1 MNKKRH
7 YRRFLLLL
15 VMLSAATF
23 ANAQNGTKDYKV
35 SGIVPDGINK
45 IYIYK
50 NNGLSS
56 REMLDSVTVTDGRF
70 TMSGTRPAYD
80 LLSLGTTKGVN
91 NIQFFNDGDP
101 LMMDFVNDSLS
112 ASPLNERFR
121 RYSKEE
127 TRFTD
132 EFYRLFIAS
141 RQAKDEAKKKELEQQ
156 IAANQ
161 EANNE
166 FARTIIHEN
175 RDNVIA
181 AYYLEAVNGY
191 MDYDELASA
200 LDSTAYYYN
209 HPLLTEVKARLQ
221 MLRSRQIGKP
231 FCNDVVLLS
240 PDGKQH
246 RLSEWCGQ
254 GQYVLIDFWASWCR
268 PCRMEMPNVIQNY
281 ERFRDKGLEVLAI
294 SIDDKKDAW
303 QRGIKSFGTPF
314 IQLSELQGRKSRL
327 CAIYGISTIPANIL
341 IDPQGKIIAADLRGK
356 SLTRK
361 LESVFK

>member
-1 MNKKRH
+1 M
-7 YRRFLLLL
+7 
-15 VMLSAATF
+15 
-23 ANAQNGTKDYKV
+23 QP
-35 SGIVPDGINK
+35 I
-45 IYIYK
+45 
-50 NNGLSS
+50 
-56 REMLDSVTVTDGRF
+56 
-70 TMSGTRPAYD
+70 
-80 LLSLGTTKGVN
+80 
-91 NIQFFNDGDP
+91 
-101 LMMDFVNDSLS
+101 
-112 ASPLNERFR
+112 
-121 RYSKEE
+121 
-127 TRFTD
+127 
-132 EFYRLFIAS
+132 
-141 RQAKDEAKKKELEQQ
+141 
-156 IAANQ
+156 
-161 EANNE
+161 
-166 FARTIIHEN
+166 ARTIIHEN

-268 PCRMEMPNVIQNY
+268 PCRMEMPNVIRNY

-327 CAIYGISTIPANIL
+327 CAIYGISTIPANLL

>member
-1 MNKKRH
+1 
-7 YRRFLLLL
+7 
-15 VMLSAATF
+15 
-23 ANAQNGTKDYKV
+23 
-35 SGIVPDGINK
+35 
-45 IYIYK
+45 
-50 NNGLSS
+50 
-56 REMLDSVTVTDGRF
+56 
-70 TMSGTRPAYD
+70 
-80 LLSLGTTKGVN
+80 
-91 NIQFFNDGDP
+91 
-101 LMMDFVNDSLS
+101 MDFVNDSLS
-112 ASPLNERFR
+112 ASPLNEKFC
-121 RYSKEE
+121 RYCKENK
-127 TRFTD
+127 RFTD

-209 HPLLTEVKARLQ
+209 HPLLTEAKARLQ

-231 FCNDVVLLS
+231 FCDDVVLLS
-240 PDGKQH
+240 PDGRQH
-246 RLSEWCGQ
+246 RLSEWCCQ
-254 GQYVLIDFWASWCR
+254 GKYVLIDFWASWCR

-327 CAIYGISTIPANIL
+327 CAIYGISTIPANLL

>member
-15 VMLSAATF
+15 AMLSAATF

-175 RDNVIA
+175 RDNVI
-181 AYYLEAVNGY
+181 
-191 MDYDELASA
+191 
-200 LDSTAYYYN
+200 
-209 HPLLTEVKARLQ
+209 RLQ

-327 CAIYGISTIPANIL
+327 CAIYGISTIPANLL

>member
-7 YRRFLLLL
+7 HRRFLLLL
-15 VMLSAATF
+15 AMLSAATF

-80 LLSLGTTKGVN
+80 LLSLGTKGIN
-91 NIQFFNDGDP
+91 SIQFFNDGEP
-101 LMMDFVNDSLS
+101 LTMDFV
-112 ASPLNERFR
+112 
-121 RYSKEE
+121 E

-209 HPLLTEVKARLQ
+209 HPLD
-221 MLRSRQIGKP
+221 RQ
-231 FCNDVVLLS
+231 
-240 PDGKQH
+240 
-246 RLSEWCGQ
+246 
-254 GQYVLIDFWASWCR
+254 
-268 PCRMEMPNVIQNY
+268 
-281 ERFRDKGLEVLAI
+281 
-294 SIDDKKDAW
+294 
-303 QRGIKSFGTPF
+303 
-314 IQLSELQGRKSRL
+314 
-327 CAIYGISTIPANIL
+327 TIL
-341 IDPQGKIIAADLRGK
+341 
-356 SLTRK
+356 
-361 LESVFK
+361 

>member
-1 MNKKRH
+1 MNKKTIITA
-7 YRRFLLLL
+7 LLAL
-15 VMLSAATF
+15 VAMVGQ
-23 ANAQNGTKDYKV
+23 AQEKREYNI
-35 SGIVPDGINK
+35 SGLVPDGINK

-56 REMLDSVTVTDGRF
+56 LEMLDSVTVTDGRF

-80 LLSLGTTKGVN
+80 LLSLGTPKGVN

-132 EFYRLFIAS
+132 EFYRLFMAS

-161 EANNE
+161 EANDE

-175 RDNVIA
+175 SDNVIA
-181 AYYLEAVNGY
+181 AYYLEALNGY
-191 MDYDELASA
+191 MDYEELTSA

-209 HPLLTEVKARLQ
+209 HPLLTEAKSRLQ

-231 FCNDVVLLS
+231 FCDDVVLLS

-254 GQYVLIDFWASWCR
+254 GQYVLNDFWASWCR

-281 ERFRDKGLEVLAI
+281 ERFRNKGLEVLAV

-303 QRGIKSFGTPF
+303 QLGIKSFGTPF

-327 CAIYGISTIPANIL
+327 CAIYGISTIPANLL

>member
-1 MNKKRH
+1 MNMNKKRH

-15 VMLSAATF
+15 AMLSAATF
-23 ANAQNGTKDYKV
+23 ANA
-35 SGIVPDGINK
+35 GIVPDGINK

-141 RQAKDEAKKKELEQQ
+141 RQAKDEARKK
-156 IAANQ
+156 NW
-161 EANNE
+161 NN
-166 FARTIIHEN
+166 
-175 RDNVIA
+175 
-181 AYYLEAVNGY
+181 
-191 MDYDELASA
+191 
-200 LDSTAYYYN
+200 
-209 HPLLTEVKARLQ
+209 RLQ
-221 MLRSRQIGKP
+221 PTKKRTMNSHAP
-231 FCNDVVLLS
+231 LS
-240 PDGKQH
+240 TKT
-246 RLSEWCGQ
+246 
-254 GQYVLIDFWASWCR
+254 VT
-268 PCRMEMPNVIQNY
+268 M
-281 ERFRDKGLEVLAI
+281 
-294 SIDDKKDAW
+294 
-303 QRGIKSFGTPF
+303 
-314 IQLSELQGRKSRL
+314 
-327 CAIYGISTIPANIL
+327 
-341 IDPQGKIIAADLRGK
+341 
-356 SLTRK
+356 
-361 LESVFK
+361 